1 MTLDALFGIVLLFC
15 CTLVPTKYIEE
26 NVDFSCENLSISL
39 RNVVFAPKKIVME
52 IISGVRKSYI

>member
-1 MTLDALFGIVLLFC
+1 MALDALFGIVLLFC
-15 CTLVPTKYIEE
+15 CTLVPTKYKEE
-26 NVDFSCENLSISL
+26 NVDFSCKSLSIAL